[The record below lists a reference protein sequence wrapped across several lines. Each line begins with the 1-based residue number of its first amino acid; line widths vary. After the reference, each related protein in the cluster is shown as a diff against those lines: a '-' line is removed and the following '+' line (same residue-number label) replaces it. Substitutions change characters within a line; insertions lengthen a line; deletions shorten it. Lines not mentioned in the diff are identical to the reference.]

1 MSNISKPCEI
11 MTDAAK
17 QHKTRRNRLRNP
29 QNGQKSSYP
38 ARVVEVVAGLFESFR
53 KVRRQPSPYKCYLGE
68 SIRQRRHSRLQPLRD
83 PLEALLPFCLFRGKE
98 YLFLDSRISYLLFLF
113 PNLLSSTEL
122 T

>member
-53 KVRRQPSPYKCYLGE
+53 KVRRQPSPYKWCRRATVAQLDAGE
-68 SIRQRRHSRLQPLRD
+68 FKLV
-83 PLEALLPFCLFRGKE
+83 AVAVLPGDRPATT
-98 YLFLDSRISYLLFLF
+98 SA
-113 PNLLSSTEL
+113 TA